1 MNKNTL
7 IKKSFINAFGMLVY
21 VVMVATFMRNVER
34 IFAGHKDSVAAP
46 IFMLLLLVTS
56 ASITA
61 GLIVGKPVMLYLDNQ
76 KQDAVKLF
84 AYTVV
89 WMFIFTLIALALNF
103 AF

>member
-1 MNKNTL
+1 
-7 IKKSFINAFGMLVY
+7 
-21 VVMVATFMRNVER
+21 MRNVER
-34 IFAGHKDSVAAP
+34 IFAGHQDSVAAP

-56 ASITA
+56 ASISA

-84 AYTVV
+84 AYTVGWLFV
-89 WMFIFTLIALALNF
+89 FTLISLAFNF